1 MAQNNKDL
9 EVINIRQIMHK
20 IKANHK
26 SFYLPLGIVFV
37 LSCIYIFSMPRY
49 YRTDSKL
56 SPEVGKSM
64 SESTLGT
71 LAASFGFDLD
81 NIQTSDAIN
90 PLLYPDLMEDNAFV
104 SRLFNINVET
114 QDGEISTNYYNY
126 LEKHQKSP
134 WWGSAISWFKNLF
147 KEAPKDG
154 NSNDEFDPYDLSRN
168 EDDIATAIR
177 GNVILSVDK
186 KTGVITINVTDQDP
200 LICRTIADSTQAF
213 LQEYI
218 TEYRTKKA
226 RIDVQ
231 YYAQLCAE
239 ALDSYNEARIA
250 YSEYADANRNAIQQS
265 VATMTVNLENDMQ
278 LKYNNYTAYNTQ
290 LQAAKAKLQERTPA
304 FSILKGAAIPVR
316 PAGPKRMI
324 FVATMLILAFVVKAF
339 WLVKSDLHFKF

>member
-1 MAQNNKDL
+1 MAQNNHDL
-9 EVINIRQIMHK
+9 EVINIRQIVHK
-20 IKANHK
+20 IVANRK

-37 LSCIYIFSMPRY
+37 LSCIYIFSQPRY

-64 SESTLGT
+64 NESTLGT

-104 SRLFNINVET
+104 SRLFNITVET
-114 QDGEISTNYYNY
+114 QDGELSTNYYNY
-126 LEKHQKSP
+126 LDKHQKRA
-134 WWGSAISWFKNLF
+134 WWGGLVSWFCNLF
-147 KEAPKDG
+147 KTESGARGGD
-154 NSNDEFDPYDLSRN
+154 DTFDPYDLTRK
-168 EDDIATAIR
+168 EDDIANLIR
-177 GNVILSVDK
+177 NNVSLSVDK

-200 LICRTIADSTQAF
+200 LICRTVADSTQAY

-231 YYAQLCAE
+231 YYEQLCAS
-239 ALDSYNEARIA
+239 ALDSYNEARLA
-250 YSEYADANRNAIQQS
+250 YSEFADANRNAIQQN
-265 VATMTVNLENDMQ
+265 VATMIANMENDMQ

-290 LQAAKAKLQERTPA
+290 LQAAIAKLQERTPA
-304 FSILKGAAIPVR
+304 FSILKGAAIPVK